1 MNRRVVI
8 TGIGAISPYGVGVD
22 KLWEGL
28 INKRSGIIRFEDWDP
43 TKFTCRIAG
52 ICPDWNPEVYITR
65 AEAKRRDRFLQFG
78 IGAADMC
85 YHDAGLDKA
94 DFDKDNAGVI
104 VGSGIGGLNVFER
117 NTVSFHQTTKV
128 SPFFIPMI
136 ITNMASGEIAI
147 RFKLRGPNFAVTS
160 ACATSNHSIGTAFDM
175 IRIGRADLMLAG
187 GAEAAAS
194 QMAIQGFA
202 VMKALSTRNEE
213 PQKASRPFDK
223 DRDGFVMGEGAG
235 IVLLEELSH
244 AKKRGAKIYAEL
256 IGFGMS
262 DDAYD
267 IVAPCGN
274 GEAAAL
280 SMARCI
286 KDADIKIE
294 EIDYINAHGTS
305 TIIGDVAEMN
315 AVKKVFGDQAKKLM
329 ISSTKSMI
337 GHLLGA
343 AGGVELI
350 ATILGM
356 QHSIIL
362 PTINLDHQDEQI
374 DLDCVPHQERHVAHR
389 VCMSN
394 SFGFGGHNST
404 LLIRKYED

>member
-8 TGIGAISPYGVGVD
+8 TGMGAISPFGVGID
-22 KLWEGL
+22 KLWDGL
-28 INKRSGIIRFEDWDP
+28 VNKRSGISRFEDWDS

-52 ICPDWNPEVYITR
+52 ICKDFNPEVYISK
-65 AEAKRRDRFLQFG
+65 ADAKRRDRFLQFG
-78 IGAADMC
+78 IGAADIA

-94 DFDKDNAGVI
+94 DFDHDNMGVI

-117 NTVSFHQTTKV
+117 NVLSFHQTTKV

-175 IRIGRADLMLAG
+175 IRLGRSDMMVAG
-187 GAEAAAS
+187 GAESATTPL
-194 QMAIQGFA
+194 AIQGFA
-202 VMKALSTRNEE
+202 VMKAVSTRNNE
-213 PQKASRPFDK
+213 PEKASRPFDV

-235 IVLLEELSH
+235 VVILEELAH
-244 AKKRGAKIYAEL
+244 AKRRKAKIYAEL

-280 SMARCI
+280 SMERCI
-286 KDADIKIE
+286 KDAHIKHE
-294 EIDYINAHGTS
+294 EVEYINAHGTS
-305 TIIGDVAEMN
+305 TPIGDVAEMN
-315 AVKKVFGDQAKKLM
+315 AVKEVFGGHAKKLM
-329 ISSTKSMI
+329 ISSTKSMT

-362 PTINLDHQDEQI
+362 PTINLDHQDPQI
-374 DLDCVPHQERHVAHR
+374 DLDCVPHQERHIAHQ